1 MLEDP
6 LRLLLSVV
14 LQSAIL
20 AVVTI
25 GLFWAGIFVA
35 RRFGGSGAGY
45 SLAPLGFVR
54 PRSGVFLGVVTGVL
68 VGLGLFLMSV
78 IVGFLSVLVLEKFGY
93 SADNTAQEPLMS
105 GLRDWVGENP
115 GAAIPAAFLVV
126 AVIGPAVEEL
136 VFRGAIFGGLLRLAE
151 RLLRRKDG
159 DKSGSGARW
168 TAFVGAAVLSSAL
181 FATLHISAVIIPAI
195 FILSVTLCALYWKT
209 GSLLPN
215 FIAHAT
221 FNSIV
226 VLAIVLSGLL

>member
-1 MLEDP
+1 MSRDP
-6 LRLLLSVV
+6 TVLLLSVV

-20 AVVTI
+20 AAATI
-25 GLFWAGIFVA
+25 TLFWAGVFVA
-35 RRFGGSGAGY
+35 RRFGRSGTGY

-54 PRSGVFLGVVTGVL
+54 PRGGTFLGMVTGVL

-78 IVGFLSVLVLEKFGY
+78 IVGFLSALVLERFGY
-93 SADNTAQEPLMS
+93 STDNTAQEPLIS

-115 GAAIPAAFLVV
+115 GVAIPAAFLVV

-159 DKSGSGARW
+159 EKPRSGALW
-168 TAFVGAAVLSSAL
+168 TAFIGAAVLSSAL
-181 FATLHISAVIIPAI
+181 FAALHVSAVIIPAI
-195 FILSVTLCALYWKT
+195 FILSVTLCTLYWKT

-215 FIAHAT
+215 LIAHAT